1 LKEAVRRISGEEN
14 EITGASRTDGGAH
27 AKGQVCHF
35 DTDSS
40 MPPERWA
47 RVLTKVLPP
56 DLVVHRSSRVPQ
68 AFHARFCAED
78 RFYRYR
84 IHLGPR
90 DPHRTRY
97 VFESGFALD
106 LQKMQEG
113 AAQLIGDH
121 DFRAFTEELEPHVNN
136 TRRTLRSVRVRRV
149 RDEVWVDVVGTAF
162 LRGMMRR
169 MSGAL
174 FEIGRGIRPVV
185 EVSKLLDPEQRD
197 KLQWPVVLPAKG
209 LCLMKIR
216 YTQPL
221 RDHRVQ
227 FNSSLDLP

>member
-1 LKEAVRRISGEEN
+1 
-14 EITGASRTDGGAH
+14 
-27 AKGQVCHF
+27 
-35 DTDSS
+35 
-40 MPPERWA
+40 
-47 RVLTKVLPP
+47 
-56 DLVVHRSSRVPQ
+56 
-68 AFHARFCAED
+68 
-78 RFYRYR
+78 
-84 IHLGPR
+84 
-90 DPHRTRY
+90 
-97 VFESGFALD
+97 
-106 LQKMQEG
+106 
-113 AAQLIGDH
+113 
-121 DFRAFTEELEPHVNN
+121 
-136 TRRTLRSVRVRRV
+136 
-149 RDEVWVDVVGTAF
+149 
-162 LRGMMRR
+162 